1 MKPTQ
6 GPRAQKAPRFDPGA
20 LEDPVAKL
28 TEWGP
33 SKGGGASFCTHVLR
47 DDAPARLSF
56 RPAVGAIIFHS
67 VFFLA
72 GTGMVV
78 LGVTTALETST
89 PAPLFVMGLVGLLFG
104 SIGAAMLWSG
114 TQPIV
119 FDRAQGRYWK
129 GWSPPPPDFG
139 TGVELTA
146 IHALQVVSEY
156 CGGKTRFYSYELNLV
171 LKDGTRV
178 NVVDHGDA
186 ARLRRDGSTI
196 ARFLGVPLWDP
207 EP

>member
-1 MKPTQ
+1 MTPAHRTKPHSL
-6 GPRAQKAPRFDPGA
+6 APFAPGA
-20 LEDPVAKL
+20 LGDPVAKL

-33 SKGGGASFCTHVLR
+33 CKVGGASFCTHVLR
-47 DDAPARLSF
+47 DDDLARLSF
-56 RPAVGAIIFHS
+56 RPTVGAIIFYAI
-67 VFFLA
+67 FFLA
-72 GTGMVV
+72 GSGMVV
-78 LGVTTALETST
+78 LGVFTALTT
-89 PAPLFVMGLVGLLFG
+89 DTAVPLVVLGLVGLLFG

-129 GWSPPPPDFG
+129 GWSPTPPG
-139 TGVELTA
+139 VAAGVELTA
-146 IHALQVVSEY
+146 IHALQIVSEY

-178 NVVDHGDA
+178 NVVDHGDV
-186 ARLRRDGSTI
+186 ARLRKEGSTV

-207 EP
+207 QP